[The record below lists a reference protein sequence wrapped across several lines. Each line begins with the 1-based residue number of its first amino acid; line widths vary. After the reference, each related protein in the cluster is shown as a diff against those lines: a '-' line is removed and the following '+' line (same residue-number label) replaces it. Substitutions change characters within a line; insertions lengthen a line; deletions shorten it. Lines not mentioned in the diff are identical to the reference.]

1 MRGENMQ
8 KVIFDRPAN
17 RWEEVLPIGNGSLGA
32 MIWGDI
38 EMEHLGLNLD
48 TLWSGYY
55 HDKNNRHAKEYL
67 TEAREQI
74 FAGNYQEAAKTVE
87 EQLLGEFTESYL
99 PMGEVWI
106 SIGGSLCVS
115 PTEYRRELDLERAMA
130 TVSYQKGNTRY
141 KREYFASYP
150 DQAIVVCYTA
160 NQKMKVKIGFTSEL
174 SHQAYVEGNA
184 LRVEGQCLEHVEPS
198 YIESDNPVIQ
208 GTRGLRFQT
217 MITVQNTDGTIQEEE
232 DVNWQEGSIEI
243 DLEQKEEKEPLAE
256 IPKEWKEKQDQ
267 LISEVLEVCP
277 NAVVVIM
284 AGSAV
289 SMGAWEPKAKAIVW
303 SWYSGMEGG
312 NALAEV
318 LLGKVNPSGKLPVS
332 IPFKME
338 DCGANV
344 LGEYPGRKLT
354 KEEAQRMDAHST
366 VTYKDS
372 IFVGYRYYDTYHVPV
387 QYCFGH
393 GLSYTDFS
401 YQDLIVE
408 LNQTVPESLD
418 AEMAVVKVRIENVG
432 GMAGKEVVQVYVGKE
447 ESSQKRGAKELRG
460 FQKVALKPG
469 ESKQAQIIL
478 DKRAFTYY
486 DEARAEFVIEPGKYM
501 IYVGSSL
508 ADIRLMGSVIIDE

>member
-106 SIGGSLCVS
+106 SVGGSLCVS

-184 LRVEGQCLEHVEPS
+184 LRVEGQCPEHVEPS

-232 DVNWQEGSIEI
+232 G
-243 DLEQKEEKEPLAE
+243 K
-256 IPKEWKEKQDQ
+256 
-267 LISEVLEVCP
+267 
-277 NAVVVIM
+277 VVISD
-284 AGSAV
+284 ATTIYLVIQSISADKQTNV
-289 SMGAWEPKAKAIVW
+289 VPA
-303 SWYSGMEGG
+303 
-312 NALAEV
+312 
-318 LLGKVNPSGKLPVS
+318 LPVIQKS
-332 IPFKME
+332 YE
-338 DCGANV
+338 E
-344 LGEYPGRKLT
+344 L
-354 KEEAQRMDAHST
+354 KEAH
-366 VTYKDS
+366 YAD
-372 IFVGYRYYDTYHVPV
+372 Y
-387 QYCFGH
+387 
-393 GLSYTDFS
+393 
-401 YQDLIVE
+401 
-408 LNQTVPESLD
+408 
-418 AEMAVVKVRIENVG
+418 
-432 GMAGKEVVQVYVGKE
+432 
-447 ESSQKRGAKELRG
+447 KELFG
-460 FQKVALKPG
+460 
-469 ESKQAQIIL
+469 
-478 DKRAFTYY
+478 RA
-486 DEARAEFVIEPGKYM
+486 
-501 IYVGSSL
+501 S
-508 ADIRLMGSVIIDE
+508 

>member
-1 MRGENMQ
+1 MLGGNC
-8 KVIFDRPAN
+8 
-17 RWEEVLPIGNGSLGA
+17 EVTYA
-32 MIWGDI
+32 R
-38 EMEHLGLNLD
+38 
-48 TLWSGYY
+48 GYY
-55 HDKNNRHAKEYL
+55 
-67 TEAREQI
+67 
-74 FAGNYQEAAKTVE
+74 V
-87 EQLLGEFTESYL
+87 
-99 PMGEVWI
+99 
-106 SIGGSLCVS
+106 
-115 PTEYRRELDLERAMA
+115 
-130 TVSYQKGNTRY
+130 
-141 KREYFASYP
+141 
-150 DQAIVVCYTA
+150 
-160 NQKMKVKIGFTSEL
+160 
-174 SHQAYVEGNA
+174 
-184 LRVEGQCLEHVEPS
+184 PS
-198 YIESDNPVIQ
+198 K
-208 GTRGLRFQT
+208 
-217 MITVQNTDGTIQEEE
+217 EEE

-256 IPKEWKEKQDQ
+256 IPKEWKEKQDQLRKEAVALAKEAENVILVCGLNHEHDVEGADRDTMTLPYAQDQ

-366 VTYKDS
+366 VAYKDS

-393 GLSYTDFS
+393 GLSYTVFS

-432 GMAGKEVVQVYVGKE
+432 DMAGKEVVQVYVGKE

-508 ADIRLMGSVIIDE
+508 ADIRLMGSITIDVEMVATRMEDNQEITRALQEEVSVFSVI